1 MAVDLTSVWYIARDG
16 AIVWQG
22 TAEQLLAWIDA
33 GEIQGSEAAWT
44 EGFDAWL
51 PVSTS
56 EQTAWIRDAVA
67 LHDDMTGELT
77 EYSNPEGTAAL
88 RIPRLIDEGDSPF
101 AGEQPR
107 RSRQRAQRARPSVS
121 IGLIIGIGIGVAVA
135 STWSL
140 WQGSAPSPSAPSA
153 PSAAPKHTSAPPQAQ
168 KADAGAVTQES
179 AASDAGKQAR
189 AQRPERDSGSLRP
202 SASRAAAAPSTAPRA
217 SAKTVRDTGARADA
231 GEPEAVKASTAD
243 AGTPSP
249 APAAKAPATPPAQPA
264 KQVIRIIQK
273 NKTGVALPQDSL
285 NRADEIKRSM
295 KVRKGVWDACIRR
308 AQNDYPALVG
318 RITFSISVTKEGRIN
333 GVTGPAGNRGAQYAA
348 GCLLGE
354 FESLKFPP
362 GRAATVGFPYTTP

>member
-1 MAVDLTSVWYIARDG
+1 M
-16 AIVWQG
+16 
-22 TAEQLLAWIDA
+22 
-33 GEIQGSEAAWT
+33 
-44 EGFDAWL
+44 
-51 PVSTS
+51 
-56 EQTAWIRDAVA
+56 
-67 LHDDMTGELT
+67 
-77 EYSNPEGTAAL
+77 L

-140 WQGSAPSPSAPSA
+140 WQGSAPPPSA

-179 AASDAGKQAR
+179 AVSDAGKQAR
-189 AQRPERDSGSLRP
+189 AQRPERDSGSPRP
-202 SASRAAAAPSTAPRA
+202 SASRAAAAPGTAPRA
-217 SAKTVRDTGARADA
+217 SANTARDAGARADA
-231 GEPEAVKASTAD
+231 GEPKAVKASTAD

-295 KVRKGVWDACIRR
+295 KVRKGSGT
-308 AQNDYPALVG
+308 PAY
-318 RITFSISVTKEGRIN
+318 
-333 GVTGPAGNRGAQYAA
+333 GALRKTTLRWLAA
-348 GCLLGE
+348 
-354 FESLKFPP
+354 SPS
-362 GRAATVGFPYTTP
+362 RSA

>member
-153 PSAAPKHTSAPPQAQ
+153 APKHSSAPPQAQ

-179 AASDAGKQAR
+179 AVSDAGKQAR
-189 AQRPERDSGSLRP
+189 A
-202 SASRAAAAPSTAPRA
+202 ASST
-217 SAKTVRDTGARADA
+217 
-231 GEPEAVKASTAD
+231 
-243 AGTPSP
+243 
-249 APAAKAPATPPAQPA
+249 
-264 KQVIRIIQK
+264 
-273 NKTGVALPQDSL
+273 
-285 NRADEIKRSM
+285 
-295 KVRKGVWDACIRR
+295 
-308 AQNDYPALVG
+308 
-318 RITFSISVTKEGRIN
+318 
-333 GVTGPAGNRGAQYAA
+333 
-348 GCLLGE
+348 
-354 FESLKFPP
+354 
-362 GRAATVGFPYTTP
+362 